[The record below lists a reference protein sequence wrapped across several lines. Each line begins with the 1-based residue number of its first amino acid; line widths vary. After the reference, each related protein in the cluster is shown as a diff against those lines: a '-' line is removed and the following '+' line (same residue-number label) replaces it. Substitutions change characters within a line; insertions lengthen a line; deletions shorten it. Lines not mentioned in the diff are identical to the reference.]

1 MINIVVTNSKTR
13 EIRNA
18 PSAIFSYCKDRFE
31 TLLSDKNEKIQLVM
45 SDIIVTEVHS
55 SINVVE
61 FNFNNFKD
69 VSTTKQIPSK
79 LEDALRI

>member
-1 MINIVVTNSKTR
+1 
-13 EIRNA
+13 
-18 PSAIFSYCKDRFE
+18 
-31 TLLSDKNEKIQLVM
+31 M

-55 SINVVE
+55 SIKVVE

-79 LEDALRI
+79 LEDALRIWCELIDFKVIFIRTYVIFKV

>member
-1 MINIVVTNSKTR
+1 
-13 EIRNA
+13 
-18 PSAIFSYCKDRFE
+18 
-31 TLLSDKNEKIQLVM
+31 M

-55 SINVVE
+55 SIKVVE